1 MRGFNQKDTGYS
13 EEKGWLGRKQ
23 TWKGL
28 EVMKMDEKKVRPQD
42 KWNEKN
48 GLVSK
53 SYKLQKEIADAFAET
68 CDRVGVSK
76 KAQLEK
82 MMLEFIEE
90 NRA

>member
-1 MRGFNQKDTGYS
+1 
-13 EEKGWLGRKQ
+13 
-23 TWKGL
+23 
-28 EVMKMDEKKVRPQD
+28 MDEKKVRPQD

>member
-1 MRGFNQKDTGYS
+1 MS
-13 EEKGWLGRKQ
+13 EEN
-23 TWKGL
+23 
-28 EVMKMDEKKVRPQD
+28 KKVRPQD

-76 KAQLEK
+76 KSQIEK
-82 MMLEFIEE
+82 MMLQFIKE
-90 NRA
+90 NEPK